1 MKDPYPFSPPYTFDD
16 YAEKARATAIYA
28 GRDSI
33 DGLHY
38 ATLGLVGEG
47 GEIANQVK
55 KIKRDDQ
62 GVMTDE
68 RRMKI
73 VDELGD
79 VLWYAQAIADELMIP
94 GGLETIAQL
103 NTQKLAKRA
112 DAGTIHGDRRTE

>member
-1 MKDPYPFSPPYTFDD
+1 MRDPYPFAYTFDD
-16 YAEKARATAIYA
+16 YAEKARTTAIYT

-62 GVMTDE
+62 GIITDE

-73 VDELGD
+73 IDELGD
-79 VLWYAQAIADELMIP
+79 VLWYAQAIADELQVP
-94 GGLETIAQL
+94 GGLETVAQL
-103 NTQKLAKRA
+103 NTQKLAKRSA
-112 DAGTIHGDRRTE
+112 SGTIHGDRRAE